1 MRQHNP
7 ITNLNQS
14 NPVDFLIV
22 GAAKSGT
29 STLFE
34 TLVMHPGIFIPQRK
48 ECRYFSC
55 MPENFSGPRSVQPKY
70 IIKSSDEYR
79 SLFNKAKSG
88 QLRGDVSPDYLY
100 YHRNAV
106 PKILDE
112 LNAQVPIII
121 VLRNPIDRA
130 YSNYLHHIRERWEK
144 LSIEAALDAE
154 EHRRAANWTWGWR
167 YVDVGLYAEQ
177 VKAYMDNFERVLL
190 LLFEE
195 DIVTGQA
202 TGKVLNFLNL
212 EPFQECPHY
221 VHVNVS
227 GFPQNWFLH
236 RLMTDELVVRKVK
249 NVVKATPFYAWS
261 KRVYRKV
268 MEGNLKKEEMAL
280 ETKERLKEVFREDVA
295 RLVEYTGLPVGEFW
309 EDFR

>member
-1 MRQHNP
+1 MRQHSTT
-7 ITNLNQS
+7 TNLNQG
-14 NPVDFLIV
+14 NPVDFLVV

-34 TLVMHPGIFIPQRK
+34 TLRMHPGIFIPQRK

-70 IIKSSDEYR
+70 IIQSPDEYR
-79 SLFNKAKSG
+79 DLFNKAKPG

-106 PKILDE
+106 PRILDE
-112 LNAQVPIII
+112 VNAQVPIII

-130 YSNYLHHIRERWEK
+130 YSNYLHHVRERWEK
-144 LSIEAALDAE
+144 LSFEAALDAE
-154 EHRRAANWTWGWR
+154 EQRRAANWTWGWR

-195 DIVTGQA
+195 DVVTGQA
-202 TGKVLNFLNL
+202 TSKVLDFLNL
-212 EPFQECPHY
+212 EPFQEGPDD

-227 GFPQNWFLH
+227 GFPRNWFLH

-249 NVVKATPFYAWS
+249 NVVKATPLYAWS

-268 MEGNLKKEEMAL
+268 MEGNLRKEEMAP
-280 ETKERLKEVFREDVA
+280 ETRERLQEAFREDIA
-295 RLVEYTGLPVGEFW
+295 RLEEYTELPIREFW
-309 EDFR
+309 TDFQ

>member
-1 MRQHNP
+1 M
-7 ITNLNQS
+7 TLSYS
-14 NPVDFLIV
+14 NPVDFLVV

-34 TLVMHPGIFIPQRK
+34 TLGKHPGIFIPERK

-55 MPENFSGPRSVQPKY
+55 MPGDFVGPGSRSANDIVHSLK
-70 IIKSSDEYR
+70 EYR
-79 SLFNKAKSG
+79 SLYDKAEPD
-88 QLRGDVSPDYLY
+88 QLCGDISPDYLY
-100 YHRNAV
+100 YYRNTI

-121 VLRNPIDRA
+121 VLRNPIERA
-130 YSNYLHHIRERWEK
+130 YSNYLHEIRERWEN
-144 LSIEAALDAE
+144 LSFEDALDAE
-154 EHRRAANWTWGWR
+154 GERRSANWTWGWG

-202 TGKVLNFLNL
+202 TGKVLKFLNL
-212 EPFQECPHY
+212 DPFPKDLGT

-227 GFPQNWFLH
+227 GYPQNRILH
-236 RLMTDELVVRKVK
+236 RLMTDELVVRKIK
-249 NVVKATPFYAWS
+249 NVVKATPLYAGS

-268 MEGNLKKEEMAL
+268 MKGNLRKEAMAA
-280 ETKERLKEVFREDVA
+280 ETRRMLKEKFRDDVA
-295 RLVEYTGLPVGEFW
+295 LLAEYTGLPVRKFW
-309 EDFR
+309 GDFR